1 MLINFLQLLPVA
13 FLHRAGGGGG
23 GGGAF
28 PELTLRKG
36 PFQQKIQPSLPKT
49 SLLLPPLAL
58 ALTVEF

>member
-1 MLINFLQLLPVA
+1 MLIIFCNFDLWLFCTEPVEEA
-13 FLHRAGGGGG
+13 

-36 PFQQKIQPSLPKT
+36 PFRQKIQPSLPKT
-49 SLLLPPLAL
+49 SLLLPALAS